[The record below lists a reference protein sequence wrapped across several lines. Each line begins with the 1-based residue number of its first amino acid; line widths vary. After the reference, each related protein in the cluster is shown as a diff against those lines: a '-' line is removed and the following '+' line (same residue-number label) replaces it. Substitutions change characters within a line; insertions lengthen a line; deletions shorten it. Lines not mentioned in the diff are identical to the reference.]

1 MIIGLRILI
10 WLMLALLL
18 TTCALQQ
25 PDAPP
30 SGPGLGSGPTDRD
43 SLVTRGPATFSESY
57 RWTDGLSVDVV
68 AINHGRLPAS
78 TPVDLPTAQPG
89 DPTSELTVVV
99 RNESDRM
106 ARVALTARLRYGP
119 DQVSAGTYVATA
131 GHADHATAQYIAS
144 GAVSYPYTLGFV
156 LPEQARDDVV
166 LELVVDN
173 WLHEPAVFAGSVAVG

>member
-1 MIIGLRILI
+1 MIIGLKILI

-18 TTCALQQ
+18 TNCALQQ
-25 PDAPP
+25 PEAPP
-30 SGPGLGSGPTDRD
+30 PGPVLGSGPTGRD
-43 SLVTRGPATFSESY
+43 SLVTRGPAMFSESY
-57 RWTDGLSVDVV
+57 RWIDGLSVDVV
-68 AINHGRLPAS
+68 EINHGRLLAS
-78 TPVDLPTAQPG
+78 TPVDAPTARPG

-131 GHADHATAQYIAS
+131 GHADHATAQYIDS

-156 LPEQARDDVV
+156 LPEQARDNVV
-166 LELVVDN
+166 LEIGIDN
-173 WLHEPAVFAGSVAVG
+173 WLHEPAVFSGSISVR